1 MTAYEGASSVDS
13 PFQGGMWRSVGGYGV
28 YWSRQTRVWRP
39 PTDVYET
46 PEHIVIRVEVAG
58 MREEDFNISLVD
70 RRLIIAGHRAE
81 PPLIEPGNQEGINPS
96 EERLSYQNMEIHY
109 GDFCTEILLNW
120 HVDREAIEATYHQG
134 FLSVRIR
141 KAGERRIPV
150 RVPRDEKPQP

>member
-1 MTAYEGASSVDS
+1 MTAYEGASADS
-13 PFQGGMWRSVGGYGV
+13 SFQGEMWRPVGGYSL
-28 YWSRQTRVWRP
+28 YWSRVARPWRP

-46 PEHIVIRVEVAG
+46 PEYIVIRVEVAG

-70 RRLIIAGHRAE
+70 RRLVIAGHRAE
-81 PPLIEPGNQEGINPS
+81 PPLIEPGEQGKGPPS
-96 EERLSYQNMEIHY
+96 DEERLSYQNMEIRY

-120 HVDREAIEATYHQG
+120 HIDRDAIEATYRQG

-150 RVPRDEKPQP
+150 RVPREGEPQG